1 MLKVWI
7 TTLALLPILYF
18 SGLIINSIFKIK
30 NTILALLLGFS
41 FVLYMA
47 SLVAISVIKIEI
59 FFSIII
65 VLTVAGIFFSFY
77 KFKVPGIKN
86 CRGAILA
93 FIVGHFL
100 FTYFQFTNL
109 IEQGLRLRTGPDI
122 MGWLASSNYFR
133 DHDSLDYLKDSIA
146 RQFKVMADPS
156 FYSLL
161 SFREQVQ
168 GEFLIGAD
176 RFGLSSFIGFT
187 SRLFPFSTTVVLLA
201 FMGIFG
207 GIIGVFLHNLCEQY
221 KLKNITKIILF
232 MSVFGN
238 TAVMNPIFEGGI
250 WVVFILPIILILIT
264 KLTSTINYPDSVS
277 IILLSVLLT
286 FSATL
291 NSDVLPISVLFI
303 SIYILN
309 FVKLRKF
316 RHIGYLL
323 ITPIL
328 LFPFKDNVLGGTSQR
343 LSDVNQSGWR
353 TIDFITPID
362 LFGISPFTPANS
374 VADSGVASNVKLS
387 VLIISVLL
395 SLLLVYQFKDFFNS
409 QQFISRTYIYFLVI
423 IFLLLNFLSFF
434 EMLNYYFAWKIS
446 FLFAI
451 MLPSL
456 IIHISTSNNYIVK
469 SKQHFFNFSAYSRTI
484 SKNLLIIIL
493 IYSSVLLP
501 INWYNHSNKGL
512 IPTSIDFNSASH
524 QRLNQIFEKYVIEA
538 QCGPWWQSIIL
549 LSDLKIE
556 SASRNIQK
564 PIDTYSLE
572 KLFLIDVNYPY
583 CAEIVSNLSN
593 EKVKY
598 KVENLVFISK

>member
-1 MLKVWI
+1 
-7 TTLALLPILYF
+7 
-18 SGLIINSIFKIK
+18 
-30 NTILALLLGFS
+30 
-41 FVLYMA
+41 MA

-65 VLTVAGIFFSFY
+65 VLTVTGSFFSFY
-77 KFKVPGIKN
+77 KFKIPRIKN
-86 CRGAILA
+86 FRGAILS

-146 RQFKVMADPS
+146 RQFKVMDDPS
-156 FYSLL
+156 FYSLP

-328 LFPFKDNVLGGTSQR
+328 LFPFKDSVLEATSQR

-353 TIDFITPID
+353 ALDFITPID

-374 VADSGVASNVKLS
+374 VATNGVASSVKVS
-387 VLIISVLL
+387 VLITSILL
-395 SLLLVYQFKDFFNS
+395 SLLLVYQFRDFFIS

-469 SKQHFFNFSAYSRTI
+469 SKQNFFNFSAYTKII
-484 SKNLLIIIL
+484 SQNLLIIML
-493 IYSSVLLP
+493 IYGSALLP
-501 INWYNHSNKGL
+501 INWFNHSNKGL
-512 IPTSIDFNSASH
+512 IPTRIEFDSANN
-524 QRLNQIFEKYVIEA
+524 QRLNQILEKYEIEGY
-538 QCGPWWQSIIL
+538 CGPWWQSIIL
-549 LSDLKIE
+549 LSDLKIA
-556 SASRNIQK
+556 SSSRNIQK
-564 PIDTYSLE
+564 PIKLSSIE
-572 KLFLIDVNYPY
+572 KMFVIDLDYPQ
-583 CAEIVSNLSN
+583 CTEILRNLS
-593 EKVKY
+593 EREIKY
-598 KVENLVFISK
+598 KVENLVFISN